1 MPKNRF
7 RKVRDAKEFLASK
20 IVEESTREGFPL
32 SEIERKM
39 LFFSERGWT
48 LPDMKEVSDAFDR
61 EYDQNEYE
69 KKITSLIQRLN
80 KRLRKENP
88 GEYEDWRSAISFLK
102 RKDHYINV
110 MISHAGLRPRGD
122 RLKLWATGFALVAAY
137 LGFLFV
143 AAKYHLTFGHRITGS
158 WEASHPDD
166 SRDLGMWLWLAM
178 IAVIIGYYLLRL
190 TLGAARLDDWIGRL
204 LRTVYRVAGRED

>member
-1 MPKNRF
+1 MPANRF

-20 IVEESTREGFPL
+20 IVEESTREGMLL

-48 LPDMKEVSDAFDR
+48 LPDMNEVSDAFDR
-61 EYDQNEYE
+61 EYNQNDYE
-69 KKITSLIQRLN
+69 KKITRVIQGLD

-88 GEYEDWRSAISFLK
+88 AEYDDWRSAINFLR

-122 RLKLWATGFALVAAY
+122 QLKLWTTGFAIVAAISCAAI
-137 LGFLFV
+137 L
-143 AAKYHLTFGHRITGS
+143 AAKYNIDLDRYL
-158 WEASHPDD
+158 P
-166 SRDLGMWLWLAM
+166 SRSNIQNLILLAWLVM
-178 IAVIIGYYLLRL
+178 IAASILYYLSRFIF
-190 TLGAARLDDWIGRL
+190 GAARVNELTAKL
-204 LRTVYRVAGRED
+204 LRKMSRVTESED